1 VQFATFPETIVPYYP
16 YFSFVQRPFEM
27 GVEHLRP
34 RELLSLLIDRTP
46 ASYTHELDEH
56 HELVAVEEVD
66 HVRI

>member
-1 VQFATFPETIVPYYP
+1 MRAGTTA
-16 YFSFVQRPFEM
+16 RP
-27 GVEHLRP
+27 
-34 RELLSLLIDRTP
+34 ELLSLLIDHTP